1 MEIKSTN
8 TKKILEKYST
18 IHALGMSNGL
28 MLWDMRVNMPKG
40 ASKDRGKMRSIIT
53 GIYQDMML
61 SKEFLDLINSA
72 EKEDLTLYEKAI
84 IRSLKRETKFYLA
97 IPPDELKEYIKL
109 TTVAYNE
116 WAKARTKS
124 DFSIFAPYLEKV
136 AEFSRK
142 GAELLGYENEPYDA
156 MLDRYEEG
164 GLAREFDEM
173 FSGIKKNIV
182 PIFKKL
188 AADRKH
194 SLEDEPYNEQRLE
207 DFITYVV
214 RKFGYDF
221 NRGRLDKTT
230 HPFTMGIGLND
241 VRITTRY
248 EGGKDFRMPLLGSI
262 HEFGHA
268 IYGMQ
273 IDPSLNW
280 TPLASF
286 SIIYSLGIHESQ
298 SRFWENMVGRSREF
312 VETFHDVLVAFMPNF
327 AEYDADEIYRYF
339 NIVRPNFIRVEAD
352 ELCYPM
358 HILLRY
364 ELERDMM
371 NEKLDISELPQVWN
385 EKMETYLGIIPPDD
399 TRGCLQDPHWSR
411 MFGYFPTYA
420 MGTILAAQIK
430 NKMEKEIGPLGEF
443 IRAKHFTPVTD
454 WQKEKIHKYGSLY
467 TPKELVKDALGE
479 PMNVQ
484 YFTKHV
490 KKYVELW
497 G

>member
-1 MEIKSTN
+1 MNIKSTN
-8 TKKILEKYST
+8 MKKIMEKYTT
-18 IHALGMSNGL
+18 IHALGMSTGL
-28 MLWDMRVNMPKG
+28 GLWDMRVNMLKD
-40 ASKDRGKMRSIIT
+40 ASEDRGKMRSIIT
-53 GIYQDMML
+53 GLYQDMML
-61 SKEFLDLINSA
+61 NKEFLDLINVA

-97 IPPDELKEYIKL
+97 IPPDVLKEYIKL

-116 WAKARTKS
+116 WVKARAKS
-124 DFSIFAPYLEKV
+124 DFSIFEPYLGKI

-142 GAELLGYENEPYDA
+142 FAELLRYENEPYDA

-164 GLAREFDEM
+164 ILARDFDEM
-173 FSGIKKNIV
+173 FTGIKKKIV
-182 PIFKKL
+182 PVFKKL
-188 AADRKH
+188 ADDRSH
-194 SLEDEPYNEQRLE
+194 ALENEPYNEERLK
-207 DFITYVV
+207 DFIIYVV
-214 RKFGYDF
+214 RKFGYNF

-230 HPFTMGIGLND
+230 HPFTMSIGMND

-268 IYGMQ
+268 IYDMQ

-280 TPLASF
+280 TPLASG
-286 SIIYSLGIHESQ
+286 SITYSLGIHESQ

-312 VETFHDVLVAFMPNF
+312 IEAFHDVLIAFMPNI
-327 AEYDADEIYRYF
+327 AMYGTEEIYRYF
-339 NIVRPNFIRVEAD
+339 NIVRPNYIRVEAD

-371 NEKLDISELPQVWN
+371 NEKINISELPQVWN
-385 EKMETYLGIIPPDD
+385 EKMENYMGIIPPDD
-399 TRGCLQDPHWSR
+399 ARGCLQDPHWSR

-430 NKMEKEIGPLGEF
+430 RKLENEIGPLGEF
-443 IRAKHFTPVTD
+443 IRAKNFGPVTN
-454 WQKEKIHKYGSLY
+454 WQKENIHKYSSLY
-467 TPKELVKDALGE
+467 TPKELVKTALGE
-479 PMNVQ
+479 PMNVE
-484 YFTKHV
+484 YFAKHV

-497 G
+497 S